1 VRLFLFTTNAMQLT
15 SYERRVRNILM
26 DVTGYT
32 FNKETDDEGTYYNL
46 IDLYGDVDGDPF
58 YEFDD
63 LIDYISNN
71 SDVKGEISNMQALVT
86 A

>member
-1 VRLFLFTTNAMQLT
+1 MQLT

-71 SDVKGEISNMQALVT
+71 SDVEGELSNLQALVT
-86 A
+86 AWPVH

>member
-1 VRLFLFTTNAMQLT
+1 LGPKLLQAAANSHMQLT

-46 IDLYGDVDGDPF
+46 IDLYGDVDGNPF

-63 LIDYISNN
+63 LVSYISNN
-71 SDVKGEISNMQALVT
+71 SDVEGELAKLQR
-86 A
+86 

>member
-1 VRLFLFTTNAMQLT
+1 
-15 SYERRVRNILM
+15 M

-32 FNKETDDEGTYYNL
+32 FNKETDDGGTYYNL

-63 LIDYISNN
+63 LVSYISNN
-71 SDVKGEISNMQALVT
+71 SDVEDELAKLQRLEND
-86 A
+86 

>member
-1 VRLFLFTTNAMQLT
+1 
-15 SYERRVRNILM
+15 M

-71 SDVKGEISNMQALVT
+71 SDVEGELAKLQRLEND
-86 A
+86 

>member
-1 VRLFLFTTNAMQLT
+1 MTFT

-26 DVTGYT
+26 DVTGYS

-63 LIDYISNN
+63 LVSYISNN
-71 SDVKGEISNMQALVT
+71 SDVEGEISNMQALVT

>member
-1 VRLFLFTTNAMQLT
+1 MQLT

-71 SDVKGEISNMQALVT
+71 SDVEGELAKLQRLEND
-86 A
+86 

>member
-1 VRLFLFTTNAMQLT
+1 MQLT
-15 SYERRVRNILM
+15 SYEREVRSILS

-58 YEFDD
+58 YEFED
-63 LIDYISNN
+63 LVDYICNN
-71 SDVKGEISNMQALVT
+71 SDVEGELNNLQKRLQTV
-86 A
+86 